1 VVWAPIPYSPG
12 GMDRYNRDYAA
23 PGGEQR
29 YKNANG
35 EIVDVPS
42 RFRHKMGTDGIG
54 RDLTSGLIH
63 GTRIS
68 LMVGL
73 VSMGIAA
80 LIGIILVM
88 GIGSYFLY
96 NQYETV
102 KAENVALTFAVEE
115 QKKTIEVI
123 KENFE
128 RQGKA
133 LNNLTARNAEIE
145 GEMTRYLD
153 IFKRHN
159 LNKLAIAK
167 PGLIEKRVND
177 GTAKI
182 FITIENDSKILD
194 NLDDASTTDN

>member
-1 VVWAPIPYSPG
+1 MSKV
-12 GMDRYNRDYAA
+12 
-23 PGGEQR
+23 
-29 YKNANG
+29 
-35 EIVDVPS
+35 
-42 RFRHKMGTDGIG
+42 
-54 RDLTSGLIH
+54 
-63 GTRIS
+63 
-68 LMVGL
+68 
-73 VSMGIAA
+73 

-182 FITIENDSKILD
+182 FITIENDSKVLD

>member
-1 VVWAPIPYSPG
+1 MSKV
-12 GMDRYNRDYAA
+12 
-23 PGGEQR
+23 
-29 YKNANG
+29 
-35 EIVDVPS
+35 
-42 RFRHKMGTDGIG
+42 
-54 RDLTSGLIH
+54 
-63 GTRIS
+63 
-68 LMVGL
+68 LM
-73 VSMGIAA
+73 
-80 LIGIILVM
+80 GIILVM

-96 NQYETV
+96 NQYESV

-115 QKKTIEVI
+115 QKRTIEVI

-182 FITIENDSKILD
+182 FITIENDSKALD

>member
-1 VVWAPIPYSPG
+1 MSKV
-12 GMDRYNRDYAA
+12 
-23 PGGEQR
+23 
-29 YKNANG
+29 
-35 EIVDVPS
+35 
-42 RFRHKMGTDGIG
+42 
-54 RDLTSGLIH
+54 
-63 GTRIS
+63 
-68 LMVGL
+68 LM
-73 VSMGIAA
+73 
-80 LIGIILVM
+80 GIILVM

-96 NQYETV
+96 NQYESV

-182 FITIENDSKILD
+182 FITIENDSKMLD
-194 NLDDASTTDN
+194 NLDDTSTTDN

>member
-1 VVWAPIPYSPG
+1 MSKV
-12 GMDRYNRDYAA
+12 
-23 PGGEQR
+23 
-29 YKNANG
+29 
-35 EIVDVPS
+35 
-42 RFRHKMGTDGIG
+42 
-54 RDLTSGLIH
+54 
-63 GTRIS
+63 
-68 LMVGL
+68 LM
-73 VSMGIAA
+73 
-80 LIGIILVM
+80 GIILVM

-96 NQYETV
+96 NQYESV

-133 LNNLTARNAEIE
+133 LNNLTARNAQIE
-145 GEMTRYLD
+145 GEMQSYLD

-182 FITIENDSKILD
+182 FITIENDSKALD
-194 NLDDASTTDN
+194 NLDDASTTNN

>member
-1 VVWAPIPYSPG
+1 MS
-12 GMDRYNRDYAA
+12 
-23 PGGEQR
+23 
-29 YKNANG
+29 K
-35 EIVDVPS
+35 
-42 RFRHKMGTDGIG
+42 
-54 RDLTSGLIH
+54 
-63 GTRIS
+63 
-68 LMVGL
+68 
-73 VSMGIAA
+73 A

-96 NQYETV
+96 NQYEAV

-115 QKKTIEVI
+115 QKRTIEVI

-128 RQGKA
+128 KQGKA

-177 GTAKI
+177 GTKQI
-182 FITIENDSKILD
+182 FITIENDSKQLD
-194 NLDDASTTDN
+194 NLDDTSTTDN

>member
-1 VVWAPIPYSPG
+1 MSKV
-12 GMDRYNRDYAA
+12 
-23 PGGEQR
+23 
-29 YKNANG
+29 
-35 EIVDVPS
+35 
-42 RFRHKMGTDGIG
+42 
-54 RDLTSGLIH
+54 L
-63 GTRIS
+63 
-68 LMVGL
+68 
-73 VSMGIAA
+73 MGI
-80 LIGIILVM
+80 IFVM

-96 NQYETV
+96 QQYETV
-102 KAENVALTFAVEE
+102 KAENMALNFAVEE
-115 QKKTIEVI
+115 QKQTIVTI

-177 GTAKI
+177 GTKQI
-182 FITIENDSKILD
+182 FITIENDSKQLD
-194 NLDDASTTDN
+194 NLDDTSTTTSN

>member
-1 VVWAPIPYSPG
+1 MSKV
-12 GMDRYNRDYAA
+12 
-23 PGGEQR
+23 
-29 YKNANG
+29 
-35 EIVDVPS
+35 
-42 RFRHKMGTDGIG
+42 
-54 RDLTSGLIH
+54 
-63 GTRIS
+63 
-68 LMVGL
+68 
-73 VSMGIAA
+73 

-88 GIGSYFLY
+88 GMGSYFLY
-96 NQYETV
+96 NQYEAV
-102 KAENVALTFAVEE
+102 KAENMALTFAVDE

-182 FITIENDSKILD
+182 FITIENDSKSLD
-194 NLDDASTTDN
+194 NLDDTSTTNN

>member
-1 VVWAPIPYSPG
+1 MSKV
-12 GMDRYNRDYAA
+12 
-23 PGGEQR
+23 
-29 YKNANG
+29 
-35 EIVDVPS
+35 
-42 RFRHKMGTDGIG
+42 
-54 RDLTSGLIH
+54 
-63 GTRIS
+63 
-68 LMVGL
+68 LM
-73 VSMGIAA
+73 
-80 LIGIILVM
+80 GIILVM

-96 NQYETV
+96 NQYESV

-153 IFKRHN
+153 IFKIHN

-182 FITIENDSKILD
+182 FITIENDSKALD

>member
-1 VVWAPIPYSPG
+1 MSKV
-12 GMDRYNRDYAA
+12 
-23 PGGEQR
+23 
-29 YKNANG
+29 
-35 EIVDVPS
+35 
-42 RFRHKMGTDGIG
+42 
-54 RDLTSGLIH
+54 
-63 GTRIS
+63 
-68 LMVGL
+68 LM
-73 VSMGIAA
+73 
-80 LIGIILVM
+80 GIILVM

-96 NQYETV
+96 NQYEAV
-102 KAENVALTFAVEE
+102 KAENMALTFAVEE

>member
-1 VVWAPIPYSPG
+1 
-12 GMDRYNRDYAA
+12 M
-23 PGGEQR
+23 
-29 YKNANG
+29 
-35 EIVDVPS
+35 
-42 RFRHKMGTDGIG
+42 
-54 RDLTSGLIH
+54 
-63 GTRIS
+63 
-68 LMVGL
+68 
-73 VSMGIAA
+73 
-80 LIGIILVM
+80 GIILVM

-96 NQYETV
+96 NQYEAV

-177 GTAKI
+177 GTKKI
-182 FITIENDSKILD
+182 FNAIEEDSKIFD

>member
-1 VVWAPIPYSPG
+1 MSKV
-12 GMDRYNRDYAA
+12 
-23 PGGEQR
+23 
-29 YKNANG
+29 
-35 EIVDVPS
+35 
-42 RFRHKMGTDGIG
+42 
-54 RDLTSGLIH
+54 
-63 GTRIS
+63 
-68 LMVGL
+68 
-73 VSMGIAA
+73 

-194 NLDDASTTDN
+194 NLDDASTTNN

>member
-1 VVWAPIPYSPG
+1 MS
-12 GMDRYNRDYAA
+12 
-23 PGGEQR
+23 
-29 YKNANG
+29 K
-35 EIVDVPS
+35 
-42 RFRHKMGTDGIG
+42 
-54 RDLTSGLIH
+54 
-63 GTRIS
+63 
-68 LMVGL
+68 
-73 VSMGIAA
+73 A

-96 NQYETV
+96 NQYEAV

-115 QKKTIEVI
+115 QKRTIEVI

-128 RQGKA
+128 KQGKA

-177 GTAKI
+177 GTKQI
-182 FITIENDSKILD
+182 FITIENDSKQLD
-194 NLDDASTTDN
+194 NLDDTSTTTSN

>member
-1 VVWAPIPYSPG
+1 MSKV
-12 GMDRYNRDYAA
+12 
-23 PGGEQR
+23 
-29 YKNANG
+29 
-35 EIVDVPS
+35 
-42 RFRHKMGTDGIG
+42 
-54 RDLTSGLIH
+54 
-63 GTRIS
+63 
-68 LMVGL
+68 LM
-73 VSMGIAA
+73 
-80 LIGIILVM
+80 GIILVM

-96 NQYETV
+96 NQYEAV
-102 KAENVALTFAVEE
+102 KAENVALTFAVDE

-182 FITIENDSKILD
+182 FITIENDSKMLD
-194 NLDDASTTDN
+194 NLDDASTTNN

>member
-1 VVWAPIPYSPG
+1 MSKV
-12 GMDRYNRDYAA
+12 
-23 PGGEQR
+23 
-29 YKNANG
+29 
-35 EIVDVPS
+35 
-42 RFRHKMGTDGIG
+42 
-54 RDLTSGLIH
+54 
-63 GTRIS
+63 
-68 LMVGL
+68 LM
-73 VSMGIAA
+73 
-80 LIGIILVM
+80 GIILVM

-96 NQYETV
+96 NQYESV

-159 LNKLAIAK
+159 LNKLALAK

-182 FITIENDSKILD
+182 FITIENDSKMLD
-194 NLDDASTTDN
+194 NLDDASTTNN

>member
-1 VVWAPIPYSPG
+1 MSKV
-12 GMDRYNRDYAA
+12 
-23 PGGEQR
+23 
-29 YKNANG
+29 
-35 EIVDVPS
+35 
-42 RFRHKMGTDGIG
+42 
-54 RDLTSGLIH
+54 
-63 GTRIS
+63 
-68 LMVGL
+68 LM
-73 VSMGIAA
+73 
-80 LIGIILVM
+80 GIILVM

-96 NQYETV
+96 NQYEAV
-102 KAENVALTFAVEE
+102 KAENVALTFAVDE

-177 GTAKI
+177 GTKQI
-182 FITIENDSKILD
+182 FITIENDSKSLD
-194 NLDDASTTDN
+194 NLDDTSTTDN

>member
-1 VVWAPIPYSPG
+1 MSKV
-12 GMDRYNRDYAA
+12 
-23 PGGEQR
+23 
-29 YKNANG
+29 
-35 EIVDVPS
+35 
-42 RFRHKMGTDGIG
+42 
-54 RDLTSGLIH
+54 
-63 GTRIS
+63 
-68 LMVGL
+68 
-73 VSMGIAA
+73 

-159 LNKLAIAK
+159 LNKLALAK

>member
-1 VVWAPIPYSPG
+1 MSKV
-12 GMDRYNRDYAA
+12 
-23 PGGEQR
+23 
-29 YKNANG
+29 
-35 EIVDVPS
+35 
-42 RFRHKMGTDGIG
+42 
-54 RDLTSGLIH
+54 
-63 GTRIS
+63 
-68 LMVGL
+68 LM
-73 VSMGIAA
+73 
-80 LIGIILVM
+80 GIILVM

-96 NQYETV
+96 NQYESV

-182 FITIENDSKILD
+182 FITIENDSKMLD

>member
-1 VVWAPIPYSPG
+1 MSKV
-12 GMDRYNRDYAA
+12 
-23 PGGEQR
+23 
-29 YKNANG
+29 
-35 EIVDVPS
+35 
-42 RFRHKMGTDGIG
+42 
-54 RDLTSGLIH
+54 
-63 GTRIS
+63 
-68 LMVGL
+68 LM
-73 VSMGIAA
+73 
-80 LIGIILVM
+80 GIILVM

-96 NQYETV
+96 NQYESV

-182 FITIENDSKILD
+182 FITIENDSKMLD
-194 NLDDASTTDN
+194 NLDDASTTNN